1 MEEAIKKSWESSFK
15 NILDSIDKE
24 RTVEEVAA
32 MFFELG
38 WKAGVENMNSSICA
52 ATIVLRE
59 TACRMNKYHK
69 LTLQLWDLLTKE
81 EIDKGYVYIT
91 YDVDTSTL
99 VYTGSS
105 MVDEVLKKSPYRDQI
120 IGFKRERGNICVSLD
135 EEGQKKWDEEY
146 NNIAEFY
153 SKY

>member
-38 WKAGVENMNSSICA
+38 WKAGVENINSSICA

-59 TACRMNKYHK
+59 TGYRMNKHHK
-69 LTLQLWDLLTKE
+69 LTLQLLDLLTKE
-81 EIDKGYVYIT
+81 EIEKGYVYIT

-105 MVDEVLKKSPYRDQI
+105 MVDEVLKKSPYRDYI

-146 NNIAEFY
+146 KKIAEFY